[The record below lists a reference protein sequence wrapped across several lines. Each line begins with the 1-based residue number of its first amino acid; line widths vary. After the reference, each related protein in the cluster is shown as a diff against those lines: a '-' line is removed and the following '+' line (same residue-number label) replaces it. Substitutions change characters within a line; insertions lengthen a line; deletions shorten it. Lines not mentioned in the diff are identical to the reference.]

1 MCRDSLVLFI
11 ISGTSA
17 SDRSGDNS
25 GLLVTDSRADLT
37 GTDDDA
43 AADYL
48 YITEDH
54 FSTDSCQPHR
64 SQVDSLTE
72 EVCEK
77 LNISNHH
84 HSDSK
89 TAPLLRKSDKQN
101 NSQSHRTVSGLTRQV
116 DVGDTPAASVSGLAD
131 SLERG
136 ERDEGIGMMELPTTD
151 ENDEYSVSLYAIH

>member
-17 SDRSGDNS
+17 SDPS
-25 GLLVTDSRADLT
+25 ADLT

-54 FSTDSCQPHR
+54 FSTDSGQPHR
-64 SQVDSLTE
+64 SQVDTLTE

-89 TAPLLRKSDKQN
+89 TVPLLRKTDKQD

>member
-54 FSTDSCQPHR
+54 FSTDSSQPR
-64 SQVDSLTE
+64 PSQVDSLTE

-89 TAPLLRKSDKQN
+89 TAPLLRKTDKQG
-101 NSQSHRTVSGLTRQV
+101 HRTVSGLRRQV